1 MLLVLSLN
9 LHDCAEITELSEHGI
24 TLPPNMQGLTEE
36 QIMELKL
43 KDEWE
48 DRCVP
53 SEGPVLKKDEMG
65 RRNGHGNTC

>member
-1 MLLVLSLN
+1 M
-9 LHDCAEITELSEHGI
+9 SEHGI